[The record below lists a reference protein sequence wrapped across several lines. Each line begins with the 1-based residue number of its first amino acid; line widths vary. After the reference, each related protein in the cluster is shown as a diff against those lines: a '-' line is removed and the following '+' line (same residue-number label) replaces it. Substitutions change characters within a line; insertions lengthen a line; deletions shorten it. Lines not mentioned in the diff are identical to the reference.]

1 MKTRPSIVLLLG
13 YHAPDSAAWVAGVTG
28 IAGDD
33 MDVAVHRALA
43 GGMANKQPG
52 RAYDPFSRFVF
63 QVPGPGLSSL
73 SWTRWGCGV

>member
-1 MKTRPSIVLLLG
+1 MKTPTSIIFFCRD
-13 YHAPDSAAWVAGVTG
+13 HATYPAAWMVDIAC

-52 RAYDPFSRFVF
+52 RAYDPFS
-63 QVPGPGLSSL
+63 
-73 SWTRWGCGV
+73 

>member
-1 MKTRPSIVLLLG
+1 MKTPTSIIFFCRD
-13 YHAPDSAAWVAGVTG
+13 HAPDPAAWMIDVTS

-52 RAYDPFSRFVF
+52 RAYDPFS
-63 QVPGPGLSSL
+63 
-73 SWTRWGCGV
+73 